1 MSKAGRWL
9 DNVPNEFDNAMLPT
23 EELSPSAVEGRA
35 SRQLRVEE
43 DDDDGRIVESINPP
57 GPLPRN
63 VEWNAPG
70 GTGR

>member
-1 MSKAGRWL
+1 
-9 DNVPNEFDNAMLPT
+9 
-23 EELSPSAVEGRA
+23 
-35 SRQLRVEE
+35 LRVEE